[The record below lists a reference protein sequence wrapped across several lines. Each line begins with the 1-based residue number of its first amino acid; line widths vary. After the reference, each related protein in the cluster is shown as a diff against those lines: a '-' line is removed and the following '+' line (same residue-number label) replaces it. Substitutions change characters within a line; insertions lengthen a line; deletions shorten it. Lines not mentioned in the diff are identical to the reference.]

1 MMVIAGSVEGRLKQA
16 VSRLMSVQVE
26 GERARLTVPVL
37 YPSGSSCAVEIM
49 TTGDKCFVSDLGF
62 GHMEAEM
69 YGAEDFYG
77 ISAKAAAGRYGIGFD
92 GLSIFTTWASLD
104 KVEAAISSV
113 ANASVQA
120 ASVAILR
127 ATEEKDRHK
136 NSELFDRVRSI
147 FGAAAVARTADLKG
161 RDADWQAHNV
171 VLLSDHRRAV
181 FEFVSENT
189 NSISAKFLMFSDLS
203 KRKDAY
209 SLNSVVRSVEK
220 LGNKGAM
227 LADVS
232 NILNVADPAAEFI
245 RYAKAG

>member
-1 MMVIAGSVEGRLKQA
+1 MIIARSIEERLKVA
-16 VSRLMSVQVE
+16 VSRLMSVKVE

-37 YPSGSSCAVEIM
+37 YPSGSSSAVEIM
-49 TTGDKCFVSDLGF
+49 TSGDKVFVSDLGF

-77 ISAKAAAGRYGIGFD
+77 VSAKAASERYGVGFD
-92 GLSIFTTWASLD
+92 GLSIFKTWASLD
-104 KVEAAISSV
+104 RVESAIASV

-127 ATEEKDRHK
+127 ATEEKDRQK
-136 NSELFDRVRSI
+136 NSELFERVQSI
-147 FGAAAVARTADLKG
+147 FGPTAVAKTADLKG
-161 RDADWQAHNV
+161 RDAVWQAHNV

-189 NSISAKFLMFSDLS
+189 NSISSKFLMFSDLS
-203 KRKDAY
+203 KRKEEF
-209 SLNSVVRSVEK
+209 SLNSVVKSVEK
-220 LGNKGAM
+220 IGGKAAM

-232 NILNVADPAAEFI
+232 NVLSVSDSAEEFI